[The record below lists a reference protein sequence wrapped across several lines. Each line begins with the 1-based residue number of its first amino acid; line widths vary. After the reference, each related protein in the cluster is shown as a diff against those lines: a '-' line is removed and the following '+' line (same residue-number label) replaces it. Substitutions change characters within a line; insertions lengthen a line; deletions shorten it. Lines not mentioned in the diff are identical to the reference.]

1 MKRVQFRN
9 GELRR
14 AQQYARLCEAH
25 AADAARC
32 QVLGKAGDCLIHS
45 GLAREYSERA
55 FALVARVAARPHA

>member
-1 MKRVQFRN
+1 MSRLQCLN

-14 AQQYARLCEAH
+14 AQEYARLCEAH

-32 QVLGKAGDCLIHS
+32 QAEGKAGPCLIHS

-55 FALVARVAARPHA
+55 FAQAARVAARTSA